1 MSLESWVLCP
11 LPFFFFLAF
20 EGERE
25 KKKKRRP
32 AETLKTTAG
41 RIRKIDAAVVQVS
54 KPVGNSRH

>member
-1 MSLESWVLCP
+1 METTNSRFVL
-11 LPFFFFLAF
+11 LLFLFLLAF
-20 EGERE
+20 EGEKEER
-25 KKKKRRP
+25 RRP